1 MITHASNGLT
11 VLQIPM
17 LAPWWA
23 RSRPTGRIRFLWDF
37 AFGGTPLT
45 RPFLAQLRLLG
56 QEGRAFSRGMRHQ
69 SVPVYCYMHR
79 KICFS
84 CLAALRQQGFSSMLS
99 GTNGYSLNGLAFRSL
114 SERKLSLQRN
124 GIHIQYGTC
133 RSLAGQSL
141 KPGRAGRPETTTKR
155 DSKAW
160 KDSSKSASRQQRE
173 SV

>member
-23 RSRPTGRIRFLWDF
+23 RSRPAGRIRFLWDF

-69 SVPVYCYMHR
+69 SVSVYCYMHR

-99 GTNGYSLNGLAFRSL
+99 GTNGYSLNGRSVIVRAKAQLAEKRYTYTV
-114 SERKLSLQRN
+114 RDMQ
-124 GIHIQYGTC
+124 
-133 RSLAGQSL
+133 
-141 KPGRAGRPETTTKR
+141 KPGRAIIEARAR
-155 DSKAW
+155 
-160 KDSSKSASRQQRE
+160 RQA
-173 SV
+173 

>member
-1 MITHASNGLT
+1 
-11 VLQIPM
+11 M
-17 LAPWWA
+17 LAPCWA
-23 RSRPTGRIRFLWDF
+23 RSRPAGRIRFLWDF

-69 SVPVYCYMHR
+69 SVSVYCYMHR

-84 CLAALRQQGFSSMLS
+84 RFGSSRQQGFRPRYQVRMVMPSV
-99 GTNGYSLNGLAFRSL
+99 GARSL
-114 SERKLSLQRN
+114 SERKVSLQRN